1 MKQRNLTYV
10 MLVLVSANLALA
22 KVSDFNSLIN
32 ENTRSQKELHN
43 SLKQNLE
50 VAETE
55 AKQKNIEQTQLEEKY
70 VVENSQSTVNVPT
83 SKSFLTFT
91 KEKKYHRPSAAQQQ
105 KRLAEEMVESQ

>member
-50 VAETE
+50 VAE
-55 AKQKNIEQTQLEEKY
+55 
-70 VVENSQSTVNVPT
+70 S
-83 SKSFLTFT
+83 
-91 KEKKYHRPSAAQQQ
+91 
-105 KRLAEEMVESQ
+105 